1 MNIESIIQS
10 IQRLLPNIDV
20 RLAALLLFALGSLI
34 LFLWLFDRGE
44 TSRRIAFGFLF
55 TELAICLQNYI
66 PFQDNPTVYL
76 IAFPIFA
83 ALLIYTATSETY
95 KQVTLGLSVIELGI
109 WLDTWQLFKQN
120 PNNAALSFKAPWIN
134 SVGANFAVSTDGI
147 SILMTF
153 LTALLIP
160 FIILSSFKGKYS
172 RSFYT
177 LILLMQ
183 TALMGVFTATD
194 GLLFYIF
201 WELALIPIWFICLIW
216 GGEHRGRIT
225 FKFFVYTLAGSLIM
239 LLGLLYLYFQTNGTM
254 GRSFAW
260 SELVQAGKTLS
271 ETEQSYVFWA
281 IFLAFAIKMPI
292 FPFHTW
298 QPDTYVVAP
307 TPGTMLLSGIMLKMG
322 TYGLLRWLM
331 PLVPAGV
338 AMWGKTAM
346 ILSIIGI
353 IYASCIAIVQK
364 DFKRLI
370 AYSSIAHVGLISAGI
385 FAWNVEGISGAL
397 MQMIAH
403 GINVIGLF
411 FIADIIYNRTNTL
424 KINELGGLRQVAPQ
438 FALLFL
444 IILLGSVALPM
455 TNGFVGEFLL
465 LNGIFKYNIGL
476 AVAAGLTVILGA
488 VYMLRS
494 YQGLMLG
501 ETNVRTEKVI
511 DLDLNEKIILI
522 GLSILI
528 LGMGVYPKP
537 FLEISQPAIQTLL
550 ETVK

>member
-1 MNIESIIQS
+1 MITV
-10 IQRLLPNIDV
+10 LLIFFPLV
-20 RLAALLLFALGSLI
+20 AAILLLAVQ
-34 LFLWLFDRGE
+34 GE
-44 TSRRIAFGFLF
+44 TSKRIAFGLSLA
-55 TELAICLQNYI
+55 ELAIWFY
-66 PFQDNPTVYL
+66 TY
-76 IAFPIFA
+76 IAFKTNPIDA
-83 ALLIYTATSETY
+83 S
-95 KQVTLGLSVIELGI
+95 LSL
-109 WLDTWQLFKQN
+109 K
-120 PNNAALSFKAPWIN
+120 KAWIG
-134 SVGANFAVSTDGI
+134 SIGASFAVSTDGI
-147 SILMTF
+147 SLMMTF
-153 LTALLIP
+153 LTALLVP

-172 RSFYT
+172 NVFYA

-216 GGEHRGRIT
+216 GGEHRGMIT
-225 FKFFVYTLAGSLIM
+225 FKFFVYTMAGSLIM
-239 LLGLLYLYFQTNGTM
+239 LLGLLYLYFQTNGSM

-260 SELVQAGKTLS
+260 AELVQAGKALS
-271 ETEQSYVFWA
+271 ETEQGYIFWA
-281 IFLAFAIKMPI
+281 LFLAFAIKMPI

-370 AYSSIAHVGLISAGI
+370 AYSSIAHVGLIAAGI
-385 FAWNVEGISGAL
+385 LSWNVEGISGAM

-403 GINVIGLF
+403 GINVVGLF
-411 FIADIIYNRTNTL
+411 FIAEIIFNRTNTRQ
-424 KINELGGLRQVAPQ
+424 IAELGGLRQVAPQ
-438 FALLFL
+438 LALLFL
-444 IILLGSVALPM
+444 IILLGSVALPL

-465 LNGIFKYNIGL
+465 LNGIFKYNIGFA
-476 AVAAGLTVILGA
+476 AVAGLTVILGA

-494 YQGLMLG
+494 YQSVMLG
-501 ETNVRTEKVI
+501 DTNPRTENVL

-528 LGMGVYPKP
+528 IGMGVYPKP
-537 FLEISQPAIQTLL
+537 FMEISQPAIKTLL
-550 ETVK
+550 ETVKN